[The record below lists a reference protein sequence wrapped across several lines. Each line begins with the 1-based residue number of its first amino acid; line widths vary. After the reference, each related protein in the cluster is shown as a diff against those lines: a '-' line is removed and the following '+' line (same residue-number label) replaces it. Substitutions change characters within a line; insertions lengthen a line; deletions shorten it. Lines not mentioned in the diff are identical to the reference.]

1 MFYLQDSKSC
11 KNWKADKYLCKRKC
25 RKNVQIEH
33 ILIVILVLVLLAK
46 KNGKIEDDVQSVWK
60 VRKCMKENVLKNAQK
75 ELNPLVKNVKI
86 VKKAVKHVK
95 PKINVKNVIEKR
107 NDS

>member
-1 MFYLQDSKSC
+1 
-11 KNWKADKYLCKRKC
+11 
-25 RKNVQIEH
+25 
-33 ILIVILVLVLLAK
+33 
-46 KNGKIEDDVQSVWK
+46 
-60 VRKCMKENVLKNAQK
+60 MKENVLKNAQK